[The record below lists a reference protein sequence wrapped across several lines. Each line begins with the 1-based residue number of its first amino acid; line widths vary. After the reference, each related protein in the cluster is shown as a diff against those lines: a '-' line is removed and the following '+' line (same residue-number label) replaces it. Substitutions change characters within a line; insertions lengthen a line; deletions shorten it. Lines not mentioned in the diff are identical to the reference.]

1 MERATSAWCCREKVA
16 LVASK
21 TSIALITS
29 NNTNEQHVYES
40 WNTKN
45 ISITFV
51 HCEDKYHIERKDIGT
66 EE

>member
-29 NNTNEQHVYES
+29 NNTKQHVYES

-51 HCEDKYHIERKDIGT
+51 HCEDKYHIERKDIRT